1 MKHSRRL
8 KHGRIKPL
16 CIKKIWSLVIATFL
30 AQGSFASGVEKETH
44 SVDPVTRP
52 TCRAVKITG
61 SKQVRQLAVDL
72 GVEGIELIERI
83 NRRDQRH
90 FKKNGVL
97 QVPDVVRDALDFSP
111 FPSGIVQ
118 IEAVPKLVVVSLR
131 VQAFA
136 AYEYGKLIRWGPVS
150 SGTQKQATPANLYY
164 TNWKERRKTS
174 TINSS
179 WIMNW
184 YFNLHSS
191 MGVAFH
197 QYDMPGSPASYG
209 CIRLL
214 SSDAK
219 WVYDWADEW
228 GLPLIGAA
236 PTQYGTPVI
245 VFGEFAYGKPPPWE
259 ALSSDPAACD
269 LKSSELSAVLERYLW
284 VIVERLTS
292 EEESLSE

>member
-1 MKHSRRL
+1 MKSE
-8 KHGRIKPL
+8 RIKPF
-16 CIKKIWSLVIATFL
+16 CIRKIWSLVVATLL
-30 AQGSFASGVEKETH
+30 AQGSFASAVGMAPP
-44 SVDPVTRP
+44 SADPDPRP
-52 TCRAVKITG
+52 TYRAVKIKG
-61 SKQVRQLAVDL
+61 SAQLKQLRAEV

-97 QVPDVVRDALDFSP
+97 QVPDVVRDALEFSP
-111 FPSGIVQ
+111 FPGGIEQ
-118 IEAVPKLVVVSLR
+118 IGAVPKLVLVSLR

-136 AYEYGKLIRWGPVS
+136 TYEYGRLVRWGPVS
-150 SGTQKQATPANLYY
+150 SGTEKQATPANLYY
-164 TNWKERRKTS
+164 TNWRERRKVS

-184 YFNLHSS
+184 YFNLHTS

-197 QYDMPGSPASYG
+197 QYDMPGFPASFG
-209 CIRLL
+209 CVRLL
-214 SSDAK
+214 NSDAK
-219 WVYDWADEW
+219 WIYDWADEW

-236 PTQYGTPVI
+236 PTRYGTPVI
-245 VFGEFAYGKPPPWE
+245 VFGEFAYSKPPPWD

-269 LKSSELSAVLERYLW
+269 LKASELSVALERYLW

-292 EEESLSE
+292 EEEPLAE